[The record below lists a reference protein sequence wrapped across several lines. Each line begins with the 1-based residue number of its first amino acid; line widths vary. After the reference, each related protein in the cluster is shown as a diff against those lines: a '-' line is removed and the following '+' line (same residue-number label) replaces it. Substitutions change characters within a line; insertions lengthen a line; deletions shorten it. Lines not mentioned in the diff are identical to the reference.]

1 MPTQTASRSK
11 AEQAYAWI
19 REKIRTREYE
29 PGYRLV
35 LSTIAEALEVSVV
48 PVREAIRQLEAEGLV
63 TYERNVGARV
73 STYNQDVYFE
83 TMETIAV
90 LEGRATAL
98 SAPQLKSSDL
108 AKARSINQ
116 KMRDLLQ
123 DFDPVEFTQLNKAFH
138 QVLFSKC
145 TNSRLVQLLFD
156 EWDNLEYFR
165 VSTFRYVPHRA
176 QQSVEEHE
184 RLVALIEAQADSF
197 YIESQ
202 ARYHRLKTSITYRQ
216 RLNSENPKK
225 TDSFHVT
232 LEKGAQYD

>member
-1 MPTQTASRSK
+1 MITHLSNQSK

-35 LSTIAEALEVSVV
+35 LSTIADALQVSVV

-73 STYNQDVYFE
+73 STYNQAVYFE

-98 SAPQLKSSDL
+98 SAPQLTAEDL
-108 AKARSINQ
+108 NQARRINQ
-116 KMRDLLQ
+116 QMRDLLNN
-123 DFDPVEFTQLNKAFH
+123 FDPLEFTHLNKEFH
-138 QVLFSKC
+138 QTLFSKC
-145 TNSRLVQLLFD
+145 PNSRLVQLLFD
-156 EWDNLEYFR
+156 EWENLEYFR

-176 QQSVEEHE
+176 EQSVEEHD
-184 RLVALIEAQADSF
+184 RLVALIEAQAEDF

-202 ARYHRLKTSITYRQ
+202 ARNHRLTTATTYRQ
-216 RLNSENPKK
+216 RLNSENHHEEQGVHN
-225 TDSFHVT
+225 D
-232 LEKGAQYD
+232 

>member
-1 MPTQTASRSK
+1 MATQTISKSK
-11 AEQAYAWI
+11 AETAYAWI

-98 SAPQLKSSDL
+98 SAPLLEAEDL
-108 AKARSINQ
+108 AQARAVNQ
-116 KMRDLLQ
+116 KMRDLLD
-123 DFDPVEFTQLNKAFH
+123 DFDPIEFTQLNKAFH
-138 QVLFSKC
+138 RVLFGKC
-145 TNSRLVQLLFD
+145 PNARLVQLLFD
-156 EWDNLEYFR
+156 EWENLEYFR
-165 VSTFRYVPHRA
+165 VSTFRYVPQRA
-176 QQSVEEHE
+176 RDSVEEHE
-184 RLVALIEAQADSF
+184 RLVALIEAKADKF
-197 YIESQ
+197 YIEAQ
-202 ARYHRLKTSITYRQ
+202 ARNHRLETSTSYRQ
-216 RLNSENPKK
+216 RLNAEN
-225 TDSFHVT
+225 TADN
-232 LEKGAQYD
+232 DN

>member
-1 MPTQTASRSK
+1 MATQTISKSK
-11 AEQAYAWI
+11 AETAYAWI
-19 REKIRTREYE
+19 RERIRTREYE

-98 SAPQLKSSDL
+98 SAPQLTAEDL
-108 AKARSINQ
+108 ANARRINQ
-116 KMRDLLQ
+116 QMRDLL
-123 DFDPVEFTQLNKAFH
+123 DSFDPVEFTHLNKEFH
-138 QVLFSKC
+138 QVLFGKC
-145 TNSRLVQLLFD
+145 PNSRLVQLLFD
-156 EWDNLEYFR
+156 EWENLEYFR
-165 VSTFRYVPHRA
+165 VSTFRYVPQRA
-176 QQSVEEHE
+176 EQSVEEHE
-184 RLVALIEAQADSF
+184 RLVALIEAKADKF

-202 ARYHRLKTSITYRQ
+202 ARNHRLTTATTYRQ
-216 RLNSENPKK
+216 RLNSEEHQEQGVHN
-225 TDSFHVT
+225 D
-232 LEKGAQYD
+232 

>member
-1 MPTQTASRSK
+1 MTARIANRSK
-11 AEQAYAWI
+11 AEHAYSWI

-73 STYNQDVYFE
+73 STYNQEVYFE

-98 SAPQLKSSDL
+98 SAPLLQATDL
-108 AKARSINQ
+108 DKARQINQ

-123 DFDPVEFTQLNKAFH
+123 DFDPIEFTQLNKAFH
-138 QVLFSKC
+138 QALFSKC
-145 TNSRLVQLLFD
+145 PNSRLVQLLFD
-156 EWDNLEYFR
+156 EWENLEYFR

-176 QQSVEEHE
+176 RQSVEEHD
-184 RLVALIEAQADSF
+184 RLVALIEAHADDF
-197 YIESQ
+197 YIETQ
-202 ARYHRLKTSITYRQ
+202 ARNHRLQTATTYRQ
-216 RLNSENPKK
+216 RLNSEIHQE
-225 TDSFHVT
+225 DQ
-232 LEKGAQYD
+232 E

>member
-1 MPTQTASRSK
+1 MTTHLSNQSK

-35 LSTIAEALEVSVV
+35 LSTIADALQVSVV

-98 SAPQLKSSDL
+98 SAPLLEAEDL
-108 AKARSINQ
+108 AQARAVNQ
-116 KMRDLLQ
+116 KMHDLLE
-123 DFDPVEFTQLNKAFH
+123 DFDPIEFTQLNKAFH
-138 QVLFSKC
+138 RVLFGKC
-145 TNSRLVQLLFD
+145 PNARLVQLLFD
-156 EWDNLEYFR
+156 EWENLEYFR
-165 VSTFRYVPHRA
+165 VSTFRYVPQRA
-176 QQSVEEHE
+176 QDSVEEHE
-184 RLVALIEAQADSF
+184 RLVALIEAKADKF
-197 YIESQ
+197 YIEAQ
-202 ARYHRLKTSITYRQ
+202 ARNHRLETSTTYRQ
-216 RLNSENPKK
+216 RLNAENTADK
-225 TDSFHVT
+225 DN
-232 LEKGAQYD
+232 

>member
-1 MPTQTASRSK
+1 MATQTISKSK
-11 AEQAYAWI
+11 AETAYAWI

-98 SAPQLKSSDL
+98 SAPLLDAEDL
-108 AKARSINQ
+108 AQARAVNQ
-116 KMRDLLQ
+116 KMRDLLE
-123 DFDPVEFTQLNKAFH
+123 DFDPIEFTQLNKAFH
-138 QVLFSKC
+138 RVLFGKC
-145 TNSRLVQLLFD
+145 PNARLVQLLFD
-156 EWDNLEYFR
+156 EWENLEYFR
-165 VSTFRYVPHRA
+165 VSTFRYVPQRA
-176 QQSVEEHE
+176 RDSVEEHE
-184 RLVALIEAQADSF
+184 RLVALIEAKADKF
-197 YIESQ
+197 YIEAQ
-202 ARYHRLKTSITYRQ
+202 ARNHRLETSTSYRQ
-216 RLNSENPKK
+216 RLNADIASDQDN
-225 TDSFHVT
+225 
-232 LEKGAQYD
+232 